1 VVERLIDTGM
11 EIYPTPHNV
20 ALIDV
25 HHLGRSHVIGT
36 FLLLGDEPA
45 LVDPGPAST
54 IPALRAGLSS
64 YGLTVTDL
72 RAIVLT
78 HIHLDH
84 AGATGLLVAENPH
97 LVVHVHE
104 RGAPHLIDPSRLLNS
119 ATQLY
124 GDRMATLWGEV
135 RPIAAERIRTYTGG
149 ETVSLR
155 GHPLRAFDAPGH
167 AKHHLIWLDEANGA
181 AFVGDNTG
189 VRLPGVRMTRPAT
202 PPPDVDLD
210 AWAQTHDLLEQ
221 LRPQWLCLTHFG
233 AYDDVAFHL
242 ADARLRLRQWAEIV
256 RQSLLAGHDEA
267 TGSAVLQK
275 TLAQEAATLS
285 LAEQTALLQQTG
297 PLILSWRGLARY
309 WQKSGA
315 LDKGHVAQ
323 N

>member
-1 VVERLIDTGM
+1 
-11 EIYPTPHNV
+11 
-20 ALIDV
+20 
-25 HHLGRSHVIGT
+25 
-36 FLLLGDEPA
+36 
-45 LVDPGPAST
+45 
-54 IPALRAGLSS
+54 
-64 YGLTVTDL
+64 
-72 RAIVLT
+72 
-78 HIHLDH
+78 
-84 AGATGLLVAENPH
+84 
-97 LVVHVHE
+97 
-104 RGAPHLIDPSRLLNS
+104 
-119 ATQLY
+119 
-124 GDRMATLWGEV
+124 MATLWGEV

-149 ETVSLR
+149 ETLSLR

-242 ADARLRLRQWAEIV
+242 TDARLRLRQWAEIV

-267 TGSAVLQK
+267 TGVAALEK
-275 TLAQEAATLS
+275 ALALEAATLS
-285 LAEQTALLQQTG
+285 PSEQTAILQQTG

-315 LDKGHVAQ
+315 LVNGRVAQ

>member
-1 VVERLIDTGM
+1 M

-124 GDRMATLWGEV
+124 GDRMATLWGDV

-149 ETVSLR
+149 ETLSLR

-267 TGSAVLQK
+267 TGVAALEK
-275 TLAQEAATLS
+275 ALALEAATLS
-285 LAEQTALLQQTG
+285 PSEQTAILQQTG

-315 LDKGHVAQ
+315 LVNGRVAQ